1 MIVLRDKLHLFIYIS
16 SRIAYSLNMELW
28 HNRSPVAKIITFVK
42 GIIIVVGQA
51 AIHFNNLEVSM
62 CLKACNISFEGA
74 MATKYKQ
81 SYIMWKGIIK
91 FDWRRM
97 DQWECGK
104 TPTVVVSLHFVVL

>member
-1 MIVLRDKLHLFIYIS
+1 
-16 SRIAYSLNMELW
+16 
-28 HNRSPVAKIITFVK
+28 
-42 GIIIVVGQA
+42 
-51 AIHFNNLEVSM
+51 M

-81 SYIMWKGIIK
+81 SYIMWKGIIQ